1 MIAVTVWLW
10 IAVGVAFSGIHLA
23 MIGFALNRAASKP
36 AEQAGRMIV
45 QGLPLRLLVLT
56 PILILAA
63 QNGLWAC
70 LGLVIGSVGG
80 RWTICY
86 LVERRGRRGVAL

>member
-1 MIAVTVWLW
+1 MTAVTVWLW
-10 IAVGVAFSGIHLA
+10 IPIGMVLSGIHLA
-23 MIGFALNRAASKP
+23 MIGFALSRAATKP

-45 QGLPLRLLVLT
+45 QGLPLRLLILT

-63 QNGLWAC
+63 QSGLWAC
-70 LGLVIGSVGG
+70 LGLVIGSVAG

-86 LVERRGRRGVAL
+86 MVERRGRRGAAL

>member
-1 MIAVTVWLW
+1 MTVWLW
-10 IAVGVAFSGIHLA
+10 IPMGVVLSGMHLA
-23 MIGFALNRAASKP
+23 MIGFALSRAATKP

-45 QGLPLRLLVLT
+45 QGLPLRLLILT

-63 QNGLWAC
+63 QSGLWAC
-70 LGLVIGSVGG
+70 LGLVIGSVAG

-86 LVERRGRRGVAL
+86 MVERRGRRGAAL

>member
-1 MIAVTVWLW
+1 MSAVTVWLW
-10 IAVGVAFSGIHLA
+10 IIVGVLLSGVHMA
-23 MIGFALNRAASKP
+23 MIGSALSRAATKP
-36 AEQAGRMIV
+36 AEEAGRIIV
-45 QGLPLRLLVLT
+45 RGLPLRLLILT

-70 LGLVIGSVGG
+70 LGLVIGSVAG

-86 LVERRGRRGVAL
+86 LVERRGRRGGAL